1 MGQWPI
7 LTRRYVSAR
16 ANVTGNK
23 KPLSGAFTHRYFG
36 GALAR
41 DYTAYLSTCATPCER
56 YFVQSPSVL
65 SCPLFAPPD
74 ETRTMLKLKDPSLLK
89 TQNFID
95 GEWVAGGAGTIDVT
109 NPANGE
115 VVATT
120 ANGDAA
126 DAARAVEAAA
136 EAFKSW
142 SRMPAK
148 QRAVL
153 LRNWFNLLMENAEDL
168 GAIMTAEQ
176 GKPLAEAIG
185 EVGYGAGFIEYYA
198 EESKR
203 VKGATIPT
211 IANDRRLQT
220 YKQPVGVVG
229 CITPWNFPNAMI
241 ARKAGPALGAGCTI
255 VIKPATE
262 TPLSALSMCE
272 LADRAGIP
280 KGVISV
286 VVGNNSR
293 EIGAVLTQHPKIGK
307 FTFTGSTPVG
317 KILMKQCADGVK
329 KISLELGG
337 NAPFI
342 VFDDADIDAAV
353 VDCMATKFRNC
364 GQTCVCTNRI
374 FVQSGVADEFTS
386 KLHAAIEALNVGDG
400 FAENITLGP
409 LVSTTAVGE
418 MVEFM
423 DDAKTKGANIVTGGG
438 KHELGHCFFEPTLIT
453 GITQEMRI
461 AREEIFGPIAAIQTF
476 ETEDEAIE
484 RANDT
489 EYGLAAY
496 YATRDIGR
504 VMRVAERLEYGIV
517 CSNSGVFSTEVAPFG
532 GWKESGI
539 GSEGGAE
546 GMAEFFETKFH
557 SMGGIES

>member
-1 MGQWPI
+1 
-7 LTRRYVSAR
+7 
-16 ANVTGNK
+16 
-23 KPLSGAFTHRYFG
+23 
-36 GALAR
+36 
-41 DYTAYLSTCATPCER
+41 
-56 YFVQSPSVL
+56 
-65 SCPLFAPPD
+65 
-74 ETRTMLKLKDPSLLK
+74 MLKLKDPSLLK
-89 TQNFID
+89 INNYID

-109 NPANGE
+109 NPANGT

-126 DAARAVEAAA
+126 DAERAVEAAA
-136 EAFKSW
+136 EAFETW
-142 SRMPAK
+142 SRTPAK

-153 LRNWFNLLMENAEDL
+153 LRNWFNLLLENADDL

-176 GKPLAEAIG
+176 GKPLFEAVG
-185 EVGYGAGFIEYYA
+185 EIGYGAGFIEYYA

-203 VKGATIPT
+203 VMGDTIPT

-241 ARKAGPALGAGCTI
+241 ARKAGPALAAGCTI

-272 LADRAGIP
+272 LAARAGIP
-280 KGVISV
+280 NGVINV
-286 VVGNNSR
+286 VVGDNSQ
-293 EIGAVLTQHPKIGK
+293 EIGKVLTQHPKISK
-307 FTFTGSTPVG
+307 FTFTGSTEVG
-317 KILMKQCADGVK
+317 KILMQQCSTGVK

-337 NAPFI
+337 NAPFL
-342 VFDDADIDAAV
+342 VFNDADVDAAIA
-353 VDCMATKFRNC
+353 DCMATKFRNC

-374 FVQSGVADEFTS
+374 YVQSGIADEFTA
-386 KLHAAIEALNVGDG
+386 KLKTAIQALKVGDG
-400 FAENITLGP
+400 FDKDVTIGP
-409 LVSTTAVGE
+409 LVNETAVGAMQE
-418 MVEFM
+418 LMK
-423 DDAKTKGANIVTGGG
+423 DATSKGANILVGGNT
-438 KHELGHCFFEPTLIT
+438 HDLGHCFFEPTLVTDIKPD
-453 GITQEMRI
+453 MRM
-461 AREEIFGPIAAIQTF
+461 AKEEIFGPIAAVQIF

-489 EYGLAAY
+489 DFGLAAY
-496 YATRDIGR
+496 FATRDIGR

-532 GWKESGI
+532 GWKQSGL
-539 GSEGGAE
+539 GSEGGKE
-546 GMAEFFETKFH
+546 GIAGFFETKFH

>member
-1 MGQWPI
+1 
-7 LTRRYVSAR
+7 
-16 ANVTGNK
+16 
-23 KPLSGAFTHRYFG
+23 
-36 GALAR
+36 
-41 DYTAYLSTCATPCER
+41 
-56 YFVQSPSVL
+56 
-65 SCPLFAPPD
+65 
-74 ETRTMLKLKDPSLLK
+74 MLELNDPTLLK

-95 GEWVAGGAGTIDVT
+95 GEWVDGSAGTIDVT

-115 VVATT
+115 IVATT

-136 EAFKSW
+136 VAFETW
-142 SRMPAK
+142 SQMPAK

-153 LRNWFNLLMENAEDL
+153 LRNWFNLLMDNAADL

-176 GKPLAEAIG
+176 GKPLAESVG

-203 VKGATIPT
+203 AVGATIPT

-241 ARKAGPALGAGCTI
+241 ARKAGPALGSGCTI

-262 TPLSALSMCE
+262 TPLSALAMCE
-272 LADRAGIP
+272 LAARAGIP

-286 VVGNNSR
+286 VVGDNSR
-293 EIGAVLTQHPKIGK
+293 EIGQVLTQHPKIGK

-329 KISLELGG
+329 KVSLELGG

-353 VDCMATKFRNC
+353 TDCMATKFRNC

-374 FVQSGVADEFTS
+374 FVQDGVADEFTS
-386 KLHAAIEALNVGDG
+386 KLQAAIEQLSVGDG
-400 FAENITLGP
+400 FADGITIGP
-409 LVSTTAVGE
+409 LVSETAVSE

-423 DDAKTKGANIVTGGG
+423 DDARTKGANVVLGGA
-438 KHELGHCFFEPTLIT
+438 KHELGHCFYQPTLVT
-453 GITQEMRI
+453 GIKQDMRI

-476 ETEDEAIE
+476 ATEEEVIA

-496 YATRDIGR
+496 FATRDVGR

-532 GWKESGI
+532 GWKESGL

>member
-1 MGQWPI
+1 
-7 LTRRYVSAR
+7 
-16 ANVTGNK
+16 
-23 KPLSGAFTHRYFG
+23 
-36 GALAR
+36 
-41 DYTAYLSTCATPCER
+41 
-56 YFVQSPSVL
+56 
-65 SCPLFAPPD
+65 
-74 ETRTMLKLKDPSLLK
+74 MLNLKDPTLLK
-89 TQNFID
+89 TRNFID
-95 GEWVAGGAGTIDVT
+95 GEWVAGGAGTIDVQ

-115 VVATT
+115 TVATI

-126 DAARAVEAAA
+126 DATRAVEAAA
-136 EAFKSW
+136 RAFKVW

-148 QRAVL
+148 QRAVI
-153 LRNWFNLLMENAEDL
+153 LRRWFNLLMENADDL

-176 GKPLAEAIG
+176 GKPLAEAVG

-203 VKGATIPT
+203 VMGATIPT
-211 IANDRRLQT
+211 ISNDRRLQT

-241 ARKAGPALGAGCTI
+241 ARKAGPALGSGCTI

-286 VVGNNSR
+286 VVGDNSR
-293 EIGAVLTQHPKIGK
+293 EIGQVLTQHPKIGK

-329 KISLELGG
+329 KVSLELGG

-342 VFDDADIDAAV
+342 VFDDANIDTAV
-353 VDCMATKFRNC
+353 TDCIATKFRNC

-374 FVQSGVADEFTS
+374 FVQDGVADEFTT
-386 KLHAAIEALNVGDG
+386 KLQAAIEALNVGDG
-400 FAENITLGP
+400 FADGVTIGP
-409 LVSTTAVGE
+409 LVNAAAVGE

-423 DDAKTKGANIVTGGG
+423 EDAKAKGANVVVGGDQH
-438 KHELGHCFFEPTLIT
+438 KLGHCFFEPTLLT
-453 GITQEMRI
+453 GITEDMRV

-476 ETEDEAIE
+476 ATEDEAIE
-484 RANDT
+484 RANDS

-557 SMGGIES
+557 SMGGIET

>member
-1 MGQWPI
+1 
-7 LTRRYVSAR
+7 
-16 ANVTGNK
+16 
-23 KPLSGAFTHRYFG
+23 
-36 GALAR
+36 
-41 DYTAYLSTCATPCER
+41 
-56 YFVQSPSVL
+56 
-65 SCPLFAPPD
+65 
-74 ETRTMLKLKDPSLLK
+74 MLKLKDPSLLK
-89 TQNFID
+89 INNYID

-109 NPANGE
+109 NPANGT

-126 DAARAVEAAA
+126 DAERAVEAAA
-136 EAFKSW
+136 EAFETW
-142 SRMPAK
+142 SRTPAK

-153 LRNWFNLLMENAEDL
+153 LRNWFNLLLENADDL

-176 GKPLAEAIG
+176 GKPLFEAVG
-185 EVGYGAGFIEYYA
+185 EIGYGAGFIEYYA

-203 VKGATIPT
+203 VMGDTIPT

-241 ARKAGPALGAGCTI
+241 ARKAGPALAAGCTI

-272 LADRAGIP
+272 LAARAGIP
-280 KGVISV
+280 NGVINV
-286 VVGNNSR
+286 VVGDNSQ
-293 EIGAVLTQHPKIGK
+293 EIGKVLTQHPKISK
-307 FTFTGSTPVG
+307 FTFTGSTEVG
-317 KILMKQCADGVK
+317 KILMQQCSTGVK

-337 NAPFI
+337 NAPFL
-342 VFDDADIDAAV
+342 VFNDADVDAAIA
-353 VDCMATKFRNC
+353 DCMATKFRNC

-374 FVQSGVADEFTS
+374 YVQSGIADEFTA
-386 KLHAAIEALNVGDG
+386 KLKTAIQALKVGDG
-400 FAENITLGP
+400 FDKDVTIGP
-409 LVSTTAVGE
+409 LVNETAVGAMQE
-418 MVEFM
+418 LMK
-423 DDAKTKGANIVTGGG
+423 DATSKGANILVGGNA
-438 KHELGHCFFEPTLIT
+438 HDLGHCFFEPTLVTDIKPD
-453 GITQEMRI
+453 MRM
-461 AREEIFGPIAAIQTF
+461 AKEEIFGPIAAVQIF

-489 EYGLAAY
+489 DFGLAAY
-496 YATRDIGR
+496 FATRDIGR

-532 GWKESGI
+532 GWKQSGL
-539 GSEGGAE
+539 GSEGGKE
-546 GMAEFFETKFH
+546 GIAEFFETKFH

>member
-1 MGQWPI
+1 
-7 LTRRYVSAR
+7 
-16 ANVTGNK
+16 
-23 KPLSGAFTHRYFG
+23 
-36 GALAR
+36 
-41 DYTAYLSTCATPCER
+41 
-56 YFVQSPSVL
+56 
-65 SCPLFAPPD
+65 
-74 ETRTMLKLKDPSLLK
+74 MLHLKDPTLLK
-89 TQNFID
+89 TQNFIG
-95 GEWVAGGAGTIDVT
+95 GEWVVGGAGTIDVI

-115 VVATT
+115 IVATT

-126 DAARAVEAAA
+126 DATRAVEAAA
-136 EAFKSW
+136 EAFKTW
-142 SRMPAK
+142 SCIPAK

-153 LRNWFNLLMENAEDL
+153 LRNWFNLLMENADDL

-176 GKPLAEAIG
+176 GKPLAEAVG

-203 VKGATIPT
+203 VVGATIPT
-211 IANDRRLQT
+211 ISNDRRLQT

-241 ARKAGPALGAGCTI
+241 ARKAGPALGSGCTI

-286 VVGNNSR
+286 VAGNNSR

-307 FTFTGSTPVG
+307 FTFTGSTAVG
-317 KILMKQCADGVK
+317 KILMKQCAEGVK
-329 KISLELGG
+329 KVSLELGG

-374 FVQSGVADEFTS
+374 FVQSGVVDEFTG
-386 KLHAAIEALNVGDG
+386 KLQTAIEALKVGDG
-400 FAENITLGP
+400 FDENITLGP
-409 LVSTTAVGE
+409 LVSETAVGE
-418 MVEFM
+418 MVEFLE
-423 DDAKTKGANIVTGGG
+423 DASAKGANILTGGG
-438 KHELGHCFFEPTLIT
+438 KHKLGHCFYEPTLVT
-453 GITQEMRI
+453 GITQDMRI
-461 AREEIFGPIAAIQTF
+461 ATEEIFGPIAAVQTF
-476 ETEDEAIE
+476 ETEDEVIA

-489 EYGLAAY
+489 QYGLAAY
-496 YATRDIGR
+496 FSTRDIGR
-504 VMRVAERLEYGIV
+504 VMRVAEGLEYGIV

-546 GMAEFFETKFH
+546 GIAEFFETKFH
-557 SMGGIES
+557 SMGGIDR

>member
-1 MGQWPI
+1 
-7 LTRRYVSAR
+7 
-16 ANVTGNK
+16 
-23 KPLSGAFTHRYFG
+23 
-36 GALAR
+36 
-41 DYTAYLSTCATPCER
+41 
-56 YFVQSPSVL
+56 
-65 SCPLFAPPD
+65 
-74 ETRTMLKLKDPSLLK
+74 MLKLKDPSLLK
-89 TQNFID
+89 TRNYID
-95 GEWVAGGAGTIDVT
+95 GEWVDGGAGTIKVT
-109 NPANGE
+109 NPANGKL
-115 VVATT
+115 VVTT

-126 DAARAVEAAA
+126 DATRAVEAAA
-136 EAFKSW
+136 EAFRTW
-142 SRMPAK
+142 SRIPAK
-148 QRAVL
+148 QRAVV
-153 LRNWFNLLMENAEDL
+153 LRNWFNLLMENADDL

-176 GKPLAEAIG
+176 GKPLAESIG
-185 EVGYGAGFIEYYA
+185 EVSYGAGFIEYYA

-203 VKGATIPT
+203 VVGATIPT

-262 TPLSALSMCE
+262 TPLSALAMCE

-280 KGVISV
+280 RGVINV
-286 VVGNNSR
+286 VVGDNSR
-293 EIGAVLTQHPKIGK
+293 EIGQVLTQHPKIGK

-329 KISLELGG
+329 KVSLELGG

-353 VDCMATKFRNC
+353 ADCVATKFRNC

-374 FVQSGVADEFTS
+374 YVQSGVADEFTS
-386 KLHAAIEALNVGDG
+386 KLQTAIEAFKVGDG
-400 FAENITLGP
+400 FADGVTIGP
-409 LVSTTAVGE
+409 LVSDTAVNE

-423 DDAKTKGANIVTGGG
+423 NDASSKGAKVLTGGS
-438 KHELGHCFFEPTLIT
+438 KHALGHCFFEPTLVT
-453 GITQEMRI
+453 GITPDMRI
-461 AREEIFGPIAAIQTF
+461 ATEEIFGPIAAVQIF
-476 ETEDEAIE
+476 ETEEEAIE

-496 YATRDIGR
+496 FATRDVGR

-532 GWKESGI
+532 GWKQSGI

-546 GMAEFFETKFH
+546 GMTEFFETKFH

>member
-1 MGQWPI
+1 
-7 LTRRYVSAR
+7 
-16 ANVTGNK
+16 
-23 KPLSGAFTHRYFG
+23 
-36 GALAR
+36 
-41 DYTAYLSTCATPCER
+41 
-56 YFVQSPSVL
+56 
-65 SCPLFAPPD
+65 
-74 ETRTMLKLKDPSLLK
+74 MLKLNDPSLLK
-89 TQNFID
+89 TKNFID
-95 GEWVAGGAGTIDVT
+95 GQWVPGSAGTIDVT

-136 EAFKSW
+136 RAFKHW
-142 SRMPAK
+142 SRIPAK

-153 LRNWFNLLMENAEDL
+153 LRNWFNLLLEHADDL

-176 GKPLAEAIG
+176 GKPLAESIG
-185 EVGYGAGFIEYYA
+185 EIGYGAGFIEYFA

-203 VKGATIPT
+203 VMGDTIPT

-241 ARKAGPALGAGCTI
+241 ARKAGPALASGCTI

-280 KGVISV
+280 KGVINV
-286 VVGNNSR
+286 VVGDNSQ
-293 EIGAVLTQHPKIGK
+293 EIGKVLTQHEKISK
-307 FTFTGSTPVG
+307 FTFTGSTAVG

-342 VFDDADIDAAV
+342 VFDDADIDAAIA
-353 VDCMATKFRNC
+353 DCMATKFRNC

-374 FVQSGVADEFTS
+374 YVQSGIADEFTS
-386 KLHAAIEALNVGDG
+386 KIKTAIEALKVGDG
-400 FAENITLGP
+400 FADGVTIGP
-409 LVSTTAVGE
+409 LVNMTAVGE
-418 MVEFM
+418 MKALM
-423 DDAKTKGANIVTGGG
+423 KDAKSKGAEILVGG
-438 KHELGHCFFEPTLIT
+438 KTHELGHCFFEPTLVT
-453 GITQEMRI
+453 GLTPDMRM
-461 AREEIFGPIAAIQTF
+461 ASEEIFGPIAAMQVF

-489 EYGLAAY
+489 EFGLAAY
-496 YATRDIGR
+496 FATRDIGR

-532 GWKESGI
+532 GWKQSGL
-539 GSEGGAE
+539 GSEGGKE
-546 GMAEFFETKFH
+546 GIAEFFETKFH

>member
-1 MGQWPI
+1 MP
-7 LTRRYVSAR
+7 T
-16 ANVTGNK
+16 
-23 KPLSGAFTHRYFG
+23 
-36 GALAR
+36 
-41 DYTAYLSTCATPCER
+41 
-56 YFVQSPSVL
+56 
-65 SCPLFAPPD
+65 
-74 ETRTMLKLKDPSLLK
+74 LKDPSLLR
-89 TQNFID
+89 TQNYINGDWVD
-95 GEWVAGGAGTIDVT
+95 GSAGTIDVT
-109 NPANGE
+109 NPANGK
-115 VVATT
+115 VVTT
-120 ANGDAA
+120 IANGNADDAS
-126 DAARAVEAAA
+126 RAVEAAA
-136 EAFKSW
+136 VAFKSW
-142 SRMPAK
+142 SRTPAK

-153 LRNWFNLLMENAEDL
+153 LRDWFNLLMANADDL

-176 GKPLAEAIG
+176 GKPLAESIG

-198 EESKR
+198 EQSKR
-203 VKGATIPT
+203 VMGHTIPT
-211 IANDRRLQT
+211 ISNDRRLQT

-262 TPLSALSMCE
+262 TPLSALAMCE

-280 KGVISV
+280 KGVINV
-286 VVGNNSR
+286 VVGDNSR

-307 FTFTGSTPVG
+307 FTFTGSTAVG
-317 KILMKQCADGVK
+317 KVLMKQCADGVK
-329 KISLELGG
+329 KVSLELGG

-342 VFDDADIDAAV
+342 VFDDAHIDAAV
-353 VDCMATKFRNC
+353 SDCMATKFRNC

-374 FVQSGVADEFTS
+374 FVQSSVADEFTG
-386 KLHAAIEALNVGDG
+386 KLKAAVEALRVGDG
-400 FAENITLGP
+400 FEDGVTIGP
-409 LVSTTAVGE
+409 LVNQTAVGE
-418 MVEFM
+418 MLEFIE
-423 DDAKTKGANIVTGGG
+423 DAESKGANIQVGG
-438 KHELGHCFFEPTLIT
+438 KPHSLGNCFFEPTLVAGLT
-453 GITQEMRI
+453 DDMRI
-461 AREEIFGPIAAIQTF
+461 AREEIFGPIAAVQVF
-476 ETEDEAIE
+476 ETEDEVIE

-496 YATRDIGR
+496 FATRDVGR

-539 GSEGGAE
+539 GSEGGQE

>member
-1 MGQWPI
+1 
-7 LTRRYVSAR
+7 
-16 ANVTGNK
+16 
-23 KPLSGAFTHRYFG
+23 
-36 GALAR
+36 
-41 DYTAYLSTCATPCER
+41 
-56 YFVQSPSVL
+56 
-65 SCPLFAPPD
+65 
-74 ETRTMLKLKDPSLLK
+74 MLNLKDPSLLK

-115 VVATT
+115 IVTTT

-142 SRMPAK
+142 GTTPAK

-153 LRNWFNLLMENAEDL
+153 LRNGFNRMMENADAL

-176 GKPLAEAIG
+176 GKPLFESVG
-185 EVGYGAGFIEYYA
+185 EVTYGAGFIEYYA

-203 VKGATIPT
+203 VMGDTIPT
-211 IANDRRLQT
+211 ISNDRRLQT

-229 CITPWNFPNAMI
+229 CITPWNFPIAMI
-241 ARKAGPALGAGCTI
+241 ARKAGPAMGAGCTI

-262 TPLSALSMCE
+262 TPLSALAMCE

-329 KISLELGG
+329 KVSLELGG

-342 VFDDADIDAAV
+342 VFDDADIDSAV
-353 VDCMATKFRNC
+353 TDCIATKFRNC

-374 FVQSGVADEFTS
+374 YVQSGVAEEFTA
-386 KLHAAIEALNVGDG
+386 KLQTAIEALKVGDG
-400 FAENITLGP
+400 FAEGVTTGP
-409 LVSTTAVGE
+409 LVSPTAVGE

-423 DDAKTKGANIVTGGG
+423 DDARAKGANVVTGGN
-438 KHELGHCFFEPTLIT
+438 KHELGYCFFEPTLVT
-453 GITQEMRI
+453 GVTQDMRI
-461 AREEIFGPIAAIQTF
+461 ATEEIFGPIAAVQIF
-476 ETEDEAIE
+476 ATEDEAIE

-496 YATRDIGR
+496 FATRDIGR

-532 GWKESGI
+532 GWKESGL
-539 GSEGGAE
+539 GSEGGPE
-546 GMAEFFETKFH
+546 GMTEFFETKFH
-557 SMGGIES
+557 SMGGIET

>member
-1 MGQWPI
+1 
-7 LTRRYVSAR
+7 
-16 ANVTGNK
+16 
-23 KPLSGAFTHRYFG
+23 
-36 GALAR
+36 
-41 DYTAYLSTCATPCER
+41 
-56 YFVQSPSVL
+56 
-65 SCPLFAPPD
+65 
-74 ETRTMLKLKDPSLLK
+74 MLNLNDPTLLR
-89 TQNFID
+89 TQNYID
-95 GEWVAGGAGTIDVT
+95 GEWVDGGAGTIDVT

-115 VVATT
+115 IVATT

-136 EAFKSW
+136 EAFKTW
-142 SRMPAK
+142 SQIPAK

-153 LRNWFNLLMENAEDL
+153 LRNWFNLLMENADDL

-176 GKPLAEAIG
+176 GKPLAESVG

-203 VKGATIPT
+203 VTGATIPT

-262 TPLSALSMCE
+262 TPLSALAMCD
-272 LADRAGIP
+272 LAARAGIP

-293 EIGAVLTQHPKIGK
+293 EIGQVLTQHPKIGK

-329 KISLELGG
+329 KVSLELGG

-353 VDCMATKFRNC
+353 VDCIATKFRNC

-374 FVQSGVADEFTS
+374 FVQDGVADEFTS
-386 KLHAAIEALNVGDG
+386 KLQTAIEALSIGDG
-400 FAENITLGP
+400 FADGVTIGP
-409 LVSTTAVGE
+409 LVSKTAVSE

-423 DDAKTKGANIVTGGG
+423 DDAKAKGANILVGGG
-438 KHELGHCFFEPTLIT
+438 KHDLGHCFYEPTLVT
-453 GITQEMRI
+453 GITQDMRI

-476 ETEDEAIE
+476 ETEAEVIA

-496 YATRDIGR
+496 FATRDIGR

-546 GMAEFFETKFH
+546 GIAEFFETKFH
-557 SMGGIES
+557 SMGGMET